1 MSFQPAW
8 MLYGATGY
16 TGRLIVEW
24 ARKAGLSPILG
35 GRDGAAL
42 ATLASATGL
51 KHRVIDLHARA
62 DLDRGLSGIRLV
74 LNAAGPFAITTAPL
88 AAACLL
94 NSVHYLDISSEV
106 ADFRAL
112 YRMHE
117 RAQTS
122 EVMMLPGV
130 GFGVLPTDCL
140 ALHLYQRLPRTAVL
154 KIGTANDGGASRGTL
169 NTLLEC
175 LRVPGVVREHG
186 ELVPAEKA
194 GGQSWEVDLGPGGK
208 RTLVNNPWRGDLFS
222 AGLSTGLPHIETFF
236 EVPWLVRKLIGNP
249 GLTREGLGASMAR
262 KAIQLAPV
270 GPSAEKRAKSKSW
283 CIAEAVDE
291 DGRRASSVLVGPE
304 AYDLTAQCALY
315 AVTRVLSGMVQTGFV
330 TPAQLFG
337 TAPLKDIRSWQLI
350 DR

>member
-8 MLYGATGY
+8 MVYGATGY

-24 ARKAGLSPILG
+24 ARKAGLAPILG

-42 ATLASATGL
+42 AALAGPLGL
-51 KHRVIDLHARA
+51 KHRVIDLHDREA
-62 DLDRGLSGIRLV
+62 LDRGLSGIRLV

-88 AAACLL
+88 AGACML
-94 NSVHYLDISSEV
+94 NSVHYLDIAGEV
-106 ADFRAL
+106 ADYRAL

-117 RAQTS
+117 RAHTA
-122 EVMMLPGV
+122 EVMLLSGV

-140 ALHLYQRLPRTAVL
+140 ALHLFQRLPRTAVL
-154 KIGTANDGGASRGTL
+154 KIGVANDGGASRGTL

-186 ELVPAEKA
+186 ELVAAKAAAE
-194 GGQSWEVDLGPGGK
+194 SWGVDLGSGGK
-208 RTLVNNPWRGDLFS
+208 RTLVSNPWRGDLFS

-236 EVPWLVRKLIGNP
+236 EVPWLVRKLLGSP
-249 GLTREGLGASMAR
+249 GLVRDGFGATLAR
-262 KAIQLAPV
+262 KAIGMAPL
-270 GPSAEKRAKSKSW
+270 GPSPEKRAKSRSY

-291 DGRRASSVLVGPE
+291 DGRRASALLIGPE
-304 AYDLTAQCALY
+304 AYDLTAQCAVY
-315 AVTRVLSGMVQTGFV
+315 AVSRVLGGAVRHGYV

-337 TAPLKDIRSWQLI
+337 TAPLKEIRSWQLI